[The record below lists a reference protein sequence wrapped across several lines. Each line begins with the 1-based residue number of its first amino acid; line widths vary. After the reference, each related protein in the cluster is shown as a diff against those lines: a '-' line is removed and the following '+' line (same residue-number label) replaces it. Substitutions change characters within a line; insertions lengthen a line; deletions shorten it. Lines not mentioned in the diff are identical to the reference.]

1 MGGQGRPPNKKRG
14 LGSARVL
21 SGGAHVLHAMGG
33 RRWGCLSYR
42 RSPLAMS
49 GNLTPSPGNDCSP
62 AAIWMKRADGG
73 SPAERGGACVSRL
86 RNVPLYSI
94 GAVCRLTGLSERRI
108 RYYEQAGLLH
118 PARTAGNQ
126 RRYSQA
132 DVDRLLEIKGL
143 LSQGLHVDQIR
154 ERLRHQPPARDDPWV
169 RKLPLLREGGWPP
182 ATAHQGRWP
191 LGWSGAPLPAA
202 AIDRLF
208 RGPAPSVPGVGVV
221 RSLYPRLDP
230 AVLYQARRGLE
241 RGRGAGGDEPAAG

>member
-1 MGGQGRPPNKKRG
+1 MEKP
-14 LGSARVL
+14 
-21 SGGAHVLHAMGG
+21 
-33 RRWGCLSYR
+33 
-42 RSPLAMS
+42 
-49 GNLTPSPGNDCSP
+49 
-62 AAIWMKRADGG
+62 DGVN
-73 SPAERGGACVSRL
+73 PAERGGACVSRL
-86 RNVPLYSI
+86 RNLPLYSI

-143 LSQGLHVDQIR
+143 LNQGLHVDQIR
-154 ERLRHQPPARDDPWV
+154 DRLRQEVHGRDDLV
-169 RKLPLLREGGWPP
+169 GLRRSLSLRRDAGWTPV
-182 ATAHQGRWP
+182 TARM
-191 LGWSGAPLPAA
+191 GAPRPVGSASAPAPGA

-230 AVLYQARRGLE
+230 AVLYQARRGLDH
-241 RGRGAGGDEPAAG
+241 GREAGGDEPVAG